1 MDAYIFDFDGTL
13 ANSGSTGILATQAAF
28 QQFNLSIPSNETI
41 NYYTGIPIE
50 KSFKKMA
57 VGHTFKEE
65 EFDELLSAFRKYY
78 KAYEQENLT
87 LFPQIKEVLQN
98 LRHSGKKLYVVS
110 SKHSTALKRN
120 LEFLEIASYFEGVI
134 GSDQVENYKPAPD
147 GVLYIVKQYG
157 LSTHHTVMIGDA
169 IFDIQMGKA
178 AGVQTCAVTWGAHDA
193 AELADQHPDFLIKQ
207 VDELLNL

>member
-157 LSTHHTVMIGDA
+157 LSTYQTVMIGDA

>member
-98 LRHSGKKLYVVS
+98 LRHSGKS
-110 SKHSTALKRN
+110 FMWS
-120 LEFLEIASYFEGVI
+120 
-134 GSDQVENYKPAPD
+134 QVNT
-147 GVLYIVKQYG
+147 LQ
-157 LSTHHTVMIGDA
+157 L
-169 IFDIQMGKA
+169 
-178 AGVQTCAVTWGAHDA
+178 
-193 AELADQHPDFLIKQ
+193 
-207 VDELLNL
+207 

>member
-120 LEFLEIASYFEGVI
+120 LKFLEIASYFEGVI

-147 GVLYIVKQYG
+147 GVLYIVK
-157 LSTHHTVMIGDA
+157 
-169 IFDIQMGKA
+169 
-178 AGVQTCAVTWGAHDA
+178 
-193 AELADQHPDFLIKQ
+193 
-207 VDELLNL
+207 

>member
-1 MDAYIFDFDGTL
+1 
-13 ANSGSTGILATQAAF
+13 
-28 QQFNLSIPSNETI
+28 
-41 NYYTGIPIE
+41 
-50 KSFKKMA
+50 MA

-134 GSDQVENYKPAPD
+134 GQ
-147 GVLYIVKQYG
+147 
-157 LSTHHTVMIGDA
+157 
-169 IFDIQMGKA
+169 
-178 AGVQTCAVTWGAHDA
+178 
-193 AELADQHPDFLIKQ
+193 IK
-207 VDELLNL
+207 

>member
-1 MDAYIFDFDGTL
+1 M
-13 ANSGSTGILATQAAF
+13 
-28 QQFNLSIPSNETI
+28 
-41 NYYTGIPIE
+41 
-50 KSFKKMA
+50 
-57 VGHTFKEE
+57 
-65 EFDELLSAFRKYY
+65 
-78 KAYEQENLT
+78 
-87 LFPQIKEVLQN
+87 
-98 LRHSGKKLYVVS
+98 
-110 SKHSTALKRN
+110 
-120 LEFLEIASYFEGVI
+120 I

-157 LSTHHTVMIGDA
+157 LSTHQTVMIGDA

>member
-1 MDAYIFDFDGTL
+1 MDGYIFDFDGTL
-13 ANSGSTGILATQAAF
+13 ANSGSTGILATKAAF
-28 QQFNLSIPSNETI
+28 QQFNLSIPSEERI

-57 VGHTFKEE
+57 ADHIFKEE
-65 EFDELLSAFRKYY
+65 EFEALLSAFREYY
-78 KAYEQENLT
+78 KVYEQENLT
-87 LFPQIKEVLQN
+87 LFPHIKEVLQN
-98 LRHSGKKLYVVS
+98 LYHSGKRLYVVS

-134 GSDQVENYKPAPD
+134 GSDQVKNYKPAPD

-157 LSTHHTVMIGDA
+157 LSTKQTVMIGDA

-178 AGVQTCAVTWGAHDA
+178 AGIQTCAVTWGAHDA
-193 AELADQHPDFLIKQ
+193 TELAAQQPNFLIEQ
-207 VDELLNL
+207 VDELLDL

>member
-65 EFDELLSAFRKYY
+65 
-78 KAYEQENLT
+78 
-87 LFPQIKEVLQN
+87 
-98 LRHSGKKLYVVS
+98 
-110 SKHSTALKRN
+110 
-120 LEFLEIASYFEGVI
+120 
-134 GSDQVENYKPAPD
+134 
-147 GVLYIVKQYG
+147 
-157 LSTHHTVMIGDA
+157 
-169 IFDIQMGKA
+169 
-178 AGVQTCAVTWGAHDA
+178 
-193 AELADQHPDFLIKQ
+193 
-207 VDELLNL
+207 